1 MVRIQIALK
10 TLQSPKTI
18 NESRCK
24 MSVWEAIRDK
34 HAVREFDGQPIP
46 EVDMR
51 RILDAGR
58 RTQSGFNSQ
67 PWQFIAVT
75 DKDKIQQLSKIGRS
89 TGHAAGAAMV
99 VVLLTPHPSDNYWR
113 DMFDAGQAAAYMQL
127 MAHEL
132 GIGSCPGSVYHPEMA
147 RDILNFPE
155 AWDLKVIISFGYPD
169 KAKYPDRPPKTGG
182 RKPFDDVI
190 HWNGWKA

>member
-1 MVRIQIALK
+1 
-10 TLQSPKTI
+10 
-18 NESRCK
+18 

-34 HAVREFDGQPIP
+34 HAVREFDAQPIP
-46 EVDMR
+46 EADMR
-51 RILDAGR
+51 RILNAGR

-99 VVLLTPHPSDNYWR
+99 VVLLTPHAHDNDNYWR

-127 MAHEL
+127 TAHEL

-147 RDILNFPE
+147 RDILGFPE
-155 AWDLKVIISFGYPD
+155 EWDLKVIISFGYAN
-169 KAKYPDRPPKTGG
+169 KEKYPDHPPKTGG
-182 RKPFDDVI
+182 RKNFDDVI
-190 HWNGWKA
+190 HWNGW